1 MVVDFLHC
9 ASISFHWLK
18 YCDDDHASY
27 LWCRRPDGMYS
38 QWQRMFIGRPIKR
51 RMCCLFCLS
60 GYKYKFLNRLSS
72 ILPLQYS
79 SFWNMKHPGR
89 RIFWSSQNDKICHW
103 RKKTFRGPRSCFYG
117 HYSVNFLLLIGTLL
131 IFFLFC
137 VFFSHSKT
145 LILLFTS

>member
-103 RKKTFRGPRSCFYG
+103 RRKTFRGPSTCLCGQHSDNFVLFYRI
-117 HYSVNFLLLIGTLL
+117 SVNFLS
-131 IFFLFC
+131 FLYSFLP
-137 VFFSHSKT
+137 F
-145 LILLFTS
+145 